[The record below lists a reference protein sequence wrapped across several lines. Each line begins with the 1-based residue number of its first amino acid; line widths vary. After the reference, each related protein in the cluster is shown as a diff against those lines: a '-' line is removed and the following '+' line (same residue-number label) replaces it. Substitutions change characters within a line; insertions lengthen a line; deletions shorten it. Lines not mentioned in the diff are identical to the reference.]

1 MGLLLPVYAGVLKYH
16 EEHKLLPQVVPCR
29 ATAGCGAWGT
39 LHLCRHDLG
48 LLVRGDGQVHRSKP
62 QLEPLRISQH
72 QPLLQLQGFKLIKF
86 NKGTHF
92 TLAVPLT
99 SFYILLH

>member
-72 QPLLQLQGFKLIKF
+72 QPLLQLQGFKRLQA
-86 NKGTHF
+86 NK
-92 TLAVPLT
+92 V
-99 SFYILLH
+99 